1 MGHLII
7 KEDWKEKFFA
17 DIEGEAI
24 LHENDKI
31 KIVGMPFYNKTERES
46 LFKTKLEE
54 VVNV

>member
-1 MGHLII
+1 MGRLIT
-7 KEDWKEKFFA
+7 KDAWKEKFFA

-31 KIVGMPFYNKTERES
+31 RIVGMPFYNKTERES